1 MELYVIRHAQS
12 DNNDLYHRTGATL
25 GRHPDPPLTAVG
37 HQQAHLLAQFL
48 AGHEPGELGYN
59 AHLHNRDGFRLTHLY
74 SSLMIRSIETA
85 AYIARETELPLNGW
99 PEIHERGGLYTEDEM
114 GQVTNIPGLNKAELR
129 ASHPYLILPPSVG
142 ESGWWGRARETNE
155 EAIDR
160 ARLVWAQLV
169 QRHDAADRV
178 AFITHG
184 GFFQSLV
191 SIAISEGELVQKLG
205 KDGLWFG
212 ISNASISRIDLDN
225 NGIIIRYL
233 NRVDFL
239 PGNLITG

>member
-25 GRHPDPPLTAVG
+25 GRHPDPPLTALG

-48 AGHEPGELGYN
+48 ARHEAGELGYN
-59 AHLHNRDGFRLTHLY
+59 AHLHNRDGFGLTHLY
-74 SSLMIRSIETA
+74 TSLMIRSIETA
-85 AYIARETELPLNGW
+85 SYIARETGLPLQGW

-114 GQVTNIPGLNKAELR
+114 GRVTGIPGHNKPELL
-129 ASHPYLILPPSVG
+129 AAHPNLIIPASVG
-142 ESGWWGRARETNE
+142 ESGWWSRDRETAE

-160 ARLVWAQLV
+160 ARLVWGQLV
-169 QRHDAADRV
+169 QRHDAGDRV
-178 AFITHG
+178 AIVTHG

-191 SIAISEGELVQKLG
+191 SIATSEGELVQILG

-212 ISNASISRIDLDN
+212 ISNASISRIDLDD

-239 PGNLITG
+239 PGKLITG